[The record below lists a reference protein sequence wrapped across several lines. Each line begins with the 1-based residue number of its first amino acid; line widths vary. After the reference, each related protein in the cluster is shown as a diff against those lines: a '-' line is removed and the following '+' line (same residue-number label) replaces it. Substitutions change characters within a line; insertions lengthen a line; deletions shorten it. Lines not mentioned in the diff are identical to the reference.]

1 MTAKRDR
8 FIMLF
13 IMLSISGKLVINSI
27 NEIVFTYQDWHNDA
41 GNIRRIHVF

>member
-27 NEIVFTYQDWHNDA
+27 NEIVFTYQD
-41 GNIRRIHVF
+41 